1 MSSLGSASDP
11 SVIVAPADSLGAE
24 GGEDRPLREAGKEKR
39 FSLEKRFSKK
49 PSALAPEAKQASKQ
63 HRTAARFMIFMMSSR
78 QVSIFDAKILESG

>member
-1 MSSLGSASDP
+1 MSLVIMSSLGSASDP

-63 HRTAARFMIFMMSSR
+63 QRTCNTTVQS
-78 QVSIFDAKILESG
+78 